1 MFENPSHPAP
11 PVETA
16 NPLTLPWPGPWGG
29 VPPWDRVTARLFPE
43 AFEQAIA
50 AQRVELDAIAG
61 DTAPPTFENTMV
73 KLEGVGRMLD
83 RLQALFGVMVENV
96 NSPDYQAL
104 DHTWSPRLAAAA
116 DEITFNRALF
126 ERIEAVHAAR
136 HASGLTGEQVRLVE
150 KTHERFVRSGARLDQ
165 AQQARLGQINQELAG
180 LFADFSARILADED
194 RWVTLES
201 EADLAGLSS
210 SQIASARAA
219 ALERGLTDR
228 WVIVNT
234 RSSVDPFLASS
245 DRRDLREQVW
255 RAFKN
260 RGDNNDA
267 HDTKALI
274 VRIVRLRG
282 ERARLLG
289 YSTHAHWRMADTM
302 ARDPEQAQALMKRV
316 WPAAVARVREEVRD
330 MQAVADAEGCHVT
343 IEPWDYLYYAEKVR
357 KARFDID
364 QNEIRPYFELEQMIQ
379 AAFWAAGQLFGIA
392 FRENTGDLPVFH
404 PDVRTWEV
412 TDAATGAHV
421 GVFYGDNYARPGKRS
436 GAWAEIYRWREGFDG
451 LRTPIASNNNNFIK
465 GAPGESTLLSTDD
478 VRTLFH
484 EFGHALHALLSE
496 VTYPSLGPTPR
507 DFVEVPSQ
515 LNEYWA
521 RVRPVLDRFARHY
534 ETGEPMP
541 QALLD
546 RVLAAETF
554 NQGYVTVEYLACAL
568 LDMELHLLPDGIDD
582 VAAFERDALARIG
595 MPREIALRHRL
606 PQFSHLFGSDAYS
619 AGYYSYLWSEVMDA
633 DARGAFEE
641 AGNPFDRAAADR
653 LRRFLLAPGN
663 STDRGEAYRQF
674 RGRDPEPDALL
685 EGRGLHVR

>member
-1 MFENPSHPAP
+1 
-11 PVETA
+11 
-16 NPLTLPWPGPWGG
+16 
-29 VPPWDRVTARLFPE
+29 
-43 AFEQAIA
+43 
-50 AQRVELDAIAG
+50 
-61 DTAPPTFENTMV
+61 
-73 KLEGVGRMLD
+73 
-83 RLQALFGVMVENV
+83 
-96 NSPDYQAL
+96 
-104 DHTWSPRLAAAA
+104 
-116 DEITFNRALF
+116 
-126 ERIEAVHAAR
+126 
-136 HASGLTGEQVRLVE
+136 VRLVE
-150 KTHERFVRSGARLDQ
+150 KVHDRFVRSGARLDLV
-165 AQQARLGQINQELAG
+165 QQARLGEINQELAA
-180 LFADFSARILADED
+180 LFADFSARILGDED
-194 RWVTLES
+194 TWVTLES

-210 SQIASARAA
+210 SQIASARAEA
-219 ALERGLTDR
+219 VERGLPDK

-245 DRRDLREQVW
+245 DRRDLRERVW

-267 HDTKALI
+267 RDTKALI
-274 VRIVRLRG
+274 VRIVRLRA

-289 YSTHAHWRMADTM
+289 YATHAHWRMADTM
-302 ARDPEQAQALMKRV
+302 ARDPGKAQELMRRV

-330 MQAVADAEGCHVT
+330 MQAVADAEGSGVA

-364 QNEIRPYFELEQMIQ
+364 QNEIRPYFELERMIQ
-379 AAFWAAGQLFGIA
+379 AAFWAAGQLFGIT
-392 FRENTGDLPVFH
+392 FHENTGDLPVFH

-412 TDAATGAHV
+412 TDAATGTHV

-451 LRTPIASNNNNFIK
+451 VRTPIASNNNNFIK
-465 GAPGESTLLSTDD
+465 GAPGEPTLLSTDD

-534 ETGEPMP
+534 QTGEPMP

-641 AGNPFDRAAADR
+641 TGNPFDPAAADR

-685 EGRGLHVR
+685 AGRGLK